1 VLKAEQDW
9 ALELDDAHL
18 DGLPD
23 FLVETARREG
33 TRRGSNRG
41 VITLSRSSIEPFLTF
56 SPDRGLRETAWRA
69 WTDRGEATNWPVID
83 EILALRLERAR
94 LLGFDT
100 FADYK
105 LTDQMAKTPAAVRDL
120 LLRVLKPAKARA
132 AQEAADLVAL
142 SELEAG
148 AALEPW
154 DWRYLAEKQRR
165 RLHDLDEAELKPY
178 LPLEGMINAA
188 FAVSARLF
196 GLSYTPVRDVPLPH
210 PDARAWEVHRDGAPV
225 GLFVA
230 DYFARPSKRSGAW
243 ASALQAQQKLW
254 SPGLPIVLNTMNFAQ
269 GDPTLLSFDDAR
281 TLFHEFGHAL
291 HGLLSDV
298 THPSISGTAVARD
311 FVELP
316 SQLFEHWLSVP
327 EVLAEHAR
335 HYRTGEP
342 IPPGL
347 VAKLHAAE
355 AFNQGCQT
363 LEYLSSAL
371 VDLEM
376 HSLQDTTALDARA
389 LERQILDML
398 DLPRAIAMR
407 HRSPHF
413 LHVFA
418 GDGYSAGYYS
428 YMWSEVMDADA
439 FMAFEETGDVFDPET
454 AARLAEHVL
463 SAGGREEPDAA
474 YIAFRGRLPG
484 VEALL
489 KGRGLLEVEAAA

>member
-1 VLKAEQDW
+1 
-9 ALELDDAHL
+9 
-18 DGLPD
+18 
-23 FLVETARREG
+23 
-33 TRRGSNRG
+33 
-41 VITLSRSSIEPFLTF
+41 
-56 SPDRGLRETAWRA
+56 
-69 WTDRGEATNWPVID
+69 
-83 EILALRLERAR
+83 
-94 LLGFDT
+94 
-100 FADYK
+100 
-105 LTDQMAKTPAAVRDL
+105 
-120 LLRVLKPAKARA
+120 
-132 AQEAADLVAL
+132 
-142 SELEAG
+142 
-148 AALEPW
+148 
-154 DWRYLAEKQRR
+154 
-165 RLHDLDEAELKPY
+165 
-178 LPLEGMINAA
+178 
-188 FAVSARLF
+188 
-196 GLSYTPVRDVPLPH
+196 
-210 PDARAWEVHRDGAPV
+210 
-225 GLFVA
+225 
-230 DYFARPSKRSGAW
+230 
-243 ASALQAQQKLW
+243 
-254 SPGLPIVLNTMNFAQ
+254 
-269 GDPTLLSFDDAR
+269 
-281 TLFHEFGHAL
+281 
-291 HGLLSDV
+291 
-298 THPSISGTAVARD
+298 
-311 FVELP
+311 
-316 SQLFEHWLSVP
+316 
-327 EVLAEHAR
+327 
-335 HYRTGEP
+335 
-342 IPPGL
+342 